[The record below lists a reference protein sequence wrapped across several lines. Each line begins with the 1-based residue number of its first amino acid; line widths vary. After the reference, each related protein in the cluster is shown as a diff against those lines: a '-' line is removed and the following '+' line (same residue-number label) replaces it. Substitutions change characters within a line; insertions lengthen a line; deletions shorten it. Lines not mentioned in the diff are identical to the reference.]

1 MIYSQPVFIVGAR
14 RTAIGRFGGAL
25 RALSP
30 VELALPVTRS
40 LVPDGLRPAV
50 GQIVLG
56 QMLPAGGGM
65 NVARQLG
72 LRLGLR
78 EETTG
83 FTVNMAC
90 ASGLKAVLLA
100 ADRLAAGASEL
111 ALAGGVESMSRA
123 PHYAPDVRWGKKL
136 GDGALID
143 ALAADGL
150 SDPVLGVAMGETA
163 ERVASVLGISREEQD
178 RHALESHRRAVAAR
192 AELAR
197 EIVPIAGAEGEL
209 AADEAPR
216 ADTSVEKLA
225 RLQPVFR
232 RDGTVTAG
240 NASTLAD
247 GAALVLLASE
257 ESRARHGLKPR
268 ARIVGAVEV
277 GCDPA
282 TMGLGPVAA
291 IRRLLTETGWARESV
306 DHFEIN
312 EAFSAQ
318 VLGCARQLGLDAARL
333 NTRGGAVALGHPL
346 GASGARVLVTLLHT
360 LEDRGARRGI
370 AALCVGGGMGVAVAI
385 ERD

>member
-1 MIYSQPVFIVGAR
+1 MIYSQPIFIVDAR
-14 RTAIGRFGGAL
+14 RTAIGRFGGTL

-30 VELALPVTRS
+30 VELALPVGRM
-40 LVPDGLRPAV
+40 LVPDELRPAI
-50 GQIVLG
+50 GQVLLG

-111 ALAGGVESMSRA
+111 ALAGGVESMTRA

-136 GDGALID
+136 GDGVLID

-150 SDPVLGVAMGETA
+150 SDPVLGLAMGETA
-163 ERVASVLGISREEQD
+163 ERVASLLGISREEQD
-178 RHALESHRRAVAAR
+178 LHALESHRRAVAAR
-192 AELAR
+192 ADLVQ
-197 EIVPIAGAEGEL
+197 EIVPVAGADGEL
-209 AADEAPR
+209 SADEGPR
-216 ADTSVEKLA
+216 ADTSAEKLA

-247 GAALVLLASE
+247 GAALVLLANE
-257 ESRARHGLKPR
+257 ETRVRHGLKPR

-291 IRRLLTETGWARESV
+291 IRRLLAETGWARESV
-306 DHFEIN
+306 EHFEIN

-333 NTRGGAVALGHPL
+333 NSRGGAVALGHPL

-370 AALCVGGGMGVAVAI
+370 ASLCVGGGMGVAVAI

>member
-1 MIYSQPVFIVGAR
+1 
-14 RTAIGRFGGAL
+14 
-25 RALSP
+25 
-30 VELALPVTRS
+30 
-40 LVPDGLRPAV
+40 
-50 GQIVLG
+50 
-56 QMLPAGGGM
+56 
-65 NVARQLG
+65 
-72 LRLGLR
+72 
-78 EETTG
+78 
-83 FTVNMAC
+83 
-90 ASGLKAVLLA
+90 
-100 ADRLAAGASEL
+100 
-111 ALAGGVESMSRA
+111 
-123 PHYAPDVRWGKKL
+123 
-136 GDGALID
+136 
-143 ALAADGL
+143 
-150 SDPVLGVAMGETA
+150 
-163 ERVASVLGISREEQD
+163 
-178 RHALESHRRAVAAR
+178 HALESQRRAVAAR

-197 EIVPIAGAEGEL
+197 EIVPVAGADGVL

-216 ADTSVEKLA
+216 ADTSAEKLA

-247 GAALVLLASE
+247 GAALVLLANE
-257 ESRARHGLKPR
+257 ETRARHGLKPR

-291 IRRLLTETGWARESV
+291 IRRLLVETGWARESV

-360 LEDRGARRGI
+360 LEDRGTRRGI

>member
-1 MIYSQPVFIVGAR
+1 MIYSQPIFIVDAR

-25 RALSP
+25 RSLSP
-30 VELALPVTRS
+30 VELALPVGRM
-40 LVPDGLRPAV
+40 LVPDERRPAI
-50 GQIVLG
+50 GQVVLG

-100 ADRLAAGASEL
+100 ADRLAARTGDL
-111 ALAGGVESMSRA
+111 ALAGGVESMTRA
-123 PHYAPDVRWGKKL
+123 PHYAAEVRWGRKL

-143 ALAADGL
+143 ALTADGL
-150 SDPVLGVAMGETA
+150 SDPVLGLAMGETA
-163 ERVASVLGISREEQD
+163 ERVASLLGISREEQD

-197 EIVPIAGAEGEL
+197 EIVPVAGADGDL

-216 ADTSVEKLA
+216 VDTSVEKLG
-225 RLQPVFR
+225 RLPPVFR

-240 NASTLAD
+240 NASSLAD
-247 GAALVLLASE
+247 GAALVLLANE
-257 ESRARHGLKPR
+257 EARDRHGLKPR

-291 IRRLLTETGWARESV
+291 IRRLLAETGWTRESV
-306 DHFEIN
+306 DHFELN

-318 VLGCARQLGLDAARL
+318 VLGCARQLGVDAARL

-346 GASGARVLVTLLHT
+346 GASGARVLVTLLHL

-385 ERD
+385 ERM

>member
-1 MIYSQPVFIVGAR
+1 MIYSEPIFIVDAR

-30 VELALPVTRS
+30 VELALPVGRA
-40 LVPDGLRPAV
+40 LVPDELRPAI
-50 GQIVLG
+50 GQVVLG

-65 NVARQLG
+65 NGARQLA

-78 EETTG
+78 EETTA

-100 ADRLAAGASEL
+100 ADRLAAGAGDL
-111 ALAGGVESMSRA
+111 ALAGGVESMTRA
-123 PHYAPDVRWGKKL
+123 PHYAPDVRWGRKL

-143 ALAADGL
+143 ALTADGL
-150 SDPVLGVAMGETA
+150 SDPVLGLAMGETA
-163 ERVASVLGISREEQD
+163 ERVAALLGIYREEQD
-178 RHALESHRRAVAAR
+178 GHALESHRRAVAAR

-197 EIVPIAGAEGEL
+197 EIVPVQGADGLL

-216 ADTSVEKLA
+216 SDTSAEKLA
-225 RLQPVFR
+225 RLAPVFR
-232 RDGTVTAG
+232 SDGTVTAG
-240 NASTLAD
+240 NASSLAD
-247 GAALVLLASE
+247 GAALVLLANE
-257 ESRARHGLKPR
+257 ENRARHGLKAR

-291 IRRLLTETGWARESV
+291 IRRLLAETGWARESV

-385 ERD
+385 ERM